1 MNLLL
6 EILGGVLFVYTL
18 FWTCYDFLLGVAALF
33 FKSNAI
39 GSQNT
44 SKNFIIV
51 IPAYRE
57 GPVLLETVEEALK
70 VDYPSDRFQIVVLAQ
85 DLTEETLGQLSQFEI
100 EIVIT
105 GGLGSKLNAL
115 KNWITDKAFQEDDT
129 VFILDADNTIA
140 PNALRVASAL
150 LAEHDVIQ
158 LERKK
163 TEATTPLGILDRW
176 NTYIGLA
183 LSNDSRMVL
192 GLNTFILG
200 SGFAVNG
207 RLYQR
212 FVLNAESTIAE
223 DKALDLFLAKDNRS
237 VVFSKRSYVQDS
249 TIERSNAFSDQRARW
264 VGGKIEARKNSRR
277 MLRTDLTRIE
287 YWDKAI
293 HYTAPQ
299 RSILIPLVILG
310 LVLNSFLESSRLLI
324 PFTLLPV
331 VLVCATILM
340 VTPRSMYSVSLLKAF
355 VALPFSV
362 YSIVRARLLAKN
374 TVTEDFKVTP
384 K

>member
-39 GSQNT
+39 GNQNT

-70 VDYPSDRFQIVVLAQ
+70 VDYPTDRFQIVVLAQ

-115 KNWITDKAFQEDDT
+115 KNWITDKAFQKDDT

-183 LSNDSRMVL
+183 LSNDSRMV
-192 GLNTFILG
+192 
-200 SGFAVNG
+200 
-207 RLYQR
+207 
-212 FVLNAESTIAE
+212 
-223 DKALDLFLAKDNRS
+223 
-237 VVFSKRSYVQDS
+237 
-249 TIERSNAFSDQRARW
+249 
-264 VGGKIEARKNSRR
+264 
-277 MLRTDLTRIE
+277 
-287 YWDKAI
+287 
-293 HYTAPQ
+293 
-299 RSILIPLVILG
+299 
-310 LVLNSFLESSRLLI
+310 
-324 PFTLLPV
+324 
-331 VLVCATILM
+331 
-340 VTPRSMYSVSLLKAF
+340 
-355 VALPFSV
+355 
-362 YSIVRARLLAKN
+362 
-374 TVTEDFKVTP
+374 
-384 K
+384 